1 MELAWPGGA
10 AAAAAARPGHPG
22 QSPAGQ
28 GRPCGRLSRAG
39 RGGSLL
45 KNNTPCPSY
54 SESSSTPGNGAT
66 PEEFP
71 ALADSPTTLTEA
83 LQMIHPI
90 PADSWRNLIEQIGGC
105 LRRRRGV
112 TGGNRRA
119 PGGLRV
125 PCSWNAVAF
134 HLGRTHLTRKVINIF
149 GANGSMQN
157 CRLLLVSCI
166 TGLEQMCSFPAP
178 LDR

>member
-1 MELAWPGGA
+1 MNHPVAPWCGDKKGLWGA
-10 AAAAAARPGHPG
+10 LGREGRRPLGLGIPA
-22 QSPAGQ
+22 QSPVGQ
-28 GRPCGRLSRAG
+28 GRPCERLSPAG

-45 KNNTPCPSY
+45 KNNPPCPSY

-105 LRRRRGV
+105 PWRRRGV
-112 TGGNRRA
+112 
-119 PGGLRV
+119 PGGKRGLLV
-125 PCSWNAVAF
+125 GSGEPCSWNAVAF
-134 HLGRTHLTRKVINIF
+134 HLGKTHLTRKVLNIF
-149 GANGSMQN
+149 GSNGSIGKTAA
-157 CRLLLVSCI
+157 RY
-166 TGLEQMCSFPAP
+166 
-178 LDR
+178 

>member
-1 MELAWPGGA
+1 MGMNHQVAPWCGDKKGLWGA
-10 AAAAAARPGHPG
+10 LGLGRRRPVGLDISG
-22 QSPAGQ
+22 QSPVGQ
-28 GRPCGRLSRAG
+28 GRPCERLSRAG

-45 KNNTPCPSY
+45 KNNPPCPSY

-105 LRRRRGV
+105 PRRRRGV
-112 TGGNRRA
+112 TGGKR
-119 PGGLRV
+119 GLLV
-125 PCSWNAVAF
+125 GSGEPCSWNAVAF
-134 HLGRTHLTRKVINIF
+134 HLGKTHLTRKVLNIF
-149 GANGSMQN
+149 GSNGSMGK
-157 CRLLLVSCI
+157 
-166 TGLEQMCSFPAP
+166 TAAGY
-178 LDR
+178 